1 METIGAASAVAGLLS
16 LGITVSQSLLDYY
29 QSWKDAEQN
38 VAKTYVSIEELSKT
52 IRLLIIA
59 VEYKEFT
66 SEIVDQVRDSIRSAE
81 GSIHSLKTKLDKVR
95 VVAVQDGWRDKAKAQ
110 FRRTLYPFKESTL
123 AKLRELSSETRDN
136 LNLALNVLQV
146 DASAASMSKLDSLGL
161 QAANISVN
169 VDFLTQ
175 QSTSISSREL
185 RTWLSGETD
194 ATQKQHET
202 WKERHPG
209 TGRWFLDS
217 PEFLTWLEEPVQQI
231 PRILNIIGKSG
242 AGKTSLI
249 SSAIKAAQLME
260 KDDSQIAVAY
270 FYCCFNEV
278 ASQDRDNMIGSFI
291 SQVSTVRPNM
301 LEGLELGFA
310 RKERPTLEDLEKRLA
325 FQTARSSLKTLLF
338 VDAVNECKKPDAMIE
353 CLLRLAESASD
364 IRVLFTN
371 TEEDPVITEL
381 TDLEVPKATA
391 FRMPAQGRDI
401 DLFIEAKM
409 KEKRNLQRLPPEMR
423 EEIKIVL
430 SRKADGM

>member
-1 METIGAASAVAGLLS
+1 METIGAASTVAGLLS

-29 QSWKDAEQN
+29 QSWKNAEQN
-38 VAKTYVSIEELSKT
+38 VATTYVSIEELST
-52 IRLLIIA
+52 TFRLLITA
-59 VEYKEFT
+59 VEYKEFN
-66 SEIVDQVRDSIRSAE
+66 SELVDQVRESIRSTE
-81 GSIHSLKTKLDKVR
+81 GNIHSLKTKLDKVR
-95 VVAVQDGWRDKAKAQ
+95 GVAVQDGWRDKAKAQ

-136 LNLALNVLQV
+136 LNLALNVLQI
-146 DASAASMSKLDSLGL
+146 DASAASLSKMDSLGL
-161 QAANISVN
+161 QAARISAN

-185 RTWLSGETD
+185 RTWLSGEID
-194 ATQKQHET
+194 ATQKRHET
-202 WKERHPG
+202 WKERHSD

-217 PEFLTWLEEPVQQI
+217 PEFRTWLEEPVQQI

-260 KDDSQIAVAY
+260 EDDSQIAVAY

-278 ASQDRDNMIGSFI
+278 ASQAPDNMVGSFI
-291 SQVSTVRPNM
+291 SQVSTVHPNI

-325 FQTARSSLKTLLF
+325 FQSARSSLKTLLF

-353 CLLRLAESASD
+353 CLLRLAESTFD

-371 TEEDPVITEL
+371 IEEDPVITEL
-381 TDLEVPKATA
+381 TDLKVPKATA
-391 FRMPAQGRDI
+391 FRMPAQGGDI

-409 KEKRNLQRLPPEMR
+409 KEKKNLQRLPPEMR
-423 EEIKIVL
+423 EDIRFVL
-430 SRKADGM
+430 SRKADGS

>member
-1 METIGAASAVAGLLS
+1 MEAVGAASTVAGLLS

-38 VAKTYVSIEELSKT
+38 VAKTCVSIEELSKT
-52 IRLLIIA
+52 FRLLIIG
-59 VEYKEFT
+59 VEYKEFNC
-66 SEIVDQVRDSIRSAE
+66 EIVDQVRDSIRSAE
-81 GSIHSLKTKLDKVR
+81 GSIHSLKTKLDKIR

-123 AKLRELSSETRDN
+123 VKLRELSSETRDN
-136 LNLALNVLQV
+136 LNLALNLLQI
-146 DASAASMSKLDSLGL
+146 DASAASLSKMDSLGL
-161 QAANISVN
+161 QAANISAN

-175 QSTSISSREL
+175 QSTSISNKEL
-185 RTWLSGETD
+185 RTWLSGEID

-202 WKERHPG
+202 WKERHPD

-217 PEFLTWLEEPVQQI
+217 PEFRRWLEEPVQQI

-242 AGKTSLI
+242 AGKTSLL
-249 SSAIKAAQLME
+249 SSAIKTAQLME
-260 KDDSQIAVAY
+260 EADSQAVVAY
-270 FYCCFNEV
+270 FYCGFNEV
-278 ASQDRDNMIGSFI
+278 ASQDPDNMIGSFI
-291 SQVSTVRPNM
+291 SQVSTVQPKI

-310 RKERPTLEDLEKRLA
+310 IKERPTLEDLEKRLV
-325 FQTARSSLKTLLF
+325 FQTARSSLKLLLF
-338 VDAVNECKKPDAMIE
+338 VDAVNECKKSDAMIE

-381 TDLEVPKATA
+381 TDLEVPTATA
-391 FRMPAQGRDI
+391 FRMPAQGGDI

-409 KEKRNLQRLPPEMR
+409 KEKKNLQRLPPEMR
-423 EEIKIVL
+423 EEIRIVL